1 MPWWQWAVNL
11 ATLYTPSS
19 SLSWAGLPPCR
30 GLVPTRQ
37 LLKWFKR
44 EGTYVFLWLI
54 HVDKWQKPTKHGKA
68 IILQL
73 KINFRKP
80 YTVQESDVVLSNI
93 SINEIIFSPIKI
105 FLSIPLSSVQ
115 FSHSV
120 VSDSAISWIAACQ
133 ASLSITNSQS
143 SLKVMSIE
151 LVMPSN
157 HPILCRPLLLLPPIS
172 PSIRVFSNESALHM
186 RWPKYQL

>member
-1 MPWWQWAVNL
+1 M
-11 ATLYTPSS
+11 
-19 SLSWAGLPPCR
+19 GR
-30 GLVPTRQ
+30 EMGGR
-37 LLKWFKR
+37 FKR

-120 VSDSAISWIAACQ
+120 VSDSAIPGTAARQ
-133 ASLSITNSQS
+133 ASQSITNSRS
-143 SLKVMSIE
+143 PSKPM
-151 LVMPSN
+151 SN
-157 HPILCRPLLLLPPIS
+157 HVDDAIQPSHPLSS
-172 PSIRVFSNESALHM
+172 PSPPALSLTQH
-186 RWPKYQL
+186 QGLFQ